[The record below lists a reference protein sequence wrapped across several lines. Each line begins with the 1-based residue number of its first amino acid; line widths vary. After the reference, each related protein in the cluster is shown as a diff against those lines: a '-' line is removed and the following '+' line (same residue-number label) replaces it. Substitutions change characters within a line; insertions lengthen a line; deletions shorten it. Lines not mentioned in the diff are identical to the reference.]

1 METRCSFPNLST
13 GVEVTTEDLMQAKS
27 KVKQVKQAV
36 NDFVVKRCSSN
47 PTSDYFDPLKK
58 INLMSF
64 KNLSVPITVTE
75 KYPENAT
82 SILDLRSMSSPK
94 NCLSW

>member
-27 KVKQVKQAV
+27 KVKQAV

-47 PTSDYFDPLKK
+47 LTSDYFDPLTK
-58 INLMSF
+58 INLKSI
-64 KNLSVPITVTE
+64 KDLSVPITLIE
-75 KYPENAT
+75 KYPENST
-82 SILDLRSMSSPK
+82 IILDLRYMSSPK
-94 NCLSW
+94 KCLCW

>member
-27 KVKQVKQAV
+27 KVKHAV

-58 INLMSF
+58 INLTSF
-64 KNLSVPITVTE
+64 KNLSVPITITE
-75 KYPENAT
+75 KYLENAT
-82 SILDLRSMSSPK
+82 SILDLRSMSSLK